1 MTTDDGRLR
10 YTFAFCTYR
19 RGCVIED
26 AIGSRLQEQ
35 LSRLAAEFDADLLDI
50 GCAADSVLIRVAA
63 PPTIAPTDLALALKE
78 GSERTLRAEFR
89 QLRAVTAL
97 WTSGYL
103 VTTDPRPDSDRLAR
117 FVEEERDHESGLRVI
132 ITAPPWT
139 STSR

>member
-19 RGCVIED
+19 RGCVVED

-35 LSRLAAEFDADLLDI
+35 LSRLTAEFDADLLDI

>member
-19 RGCVIED
+19 RGCVVED